1 MHPWN
6 TPELVSRGREP
17 LHALTHHDR
26 LDLAGTW
33 DFQLLS
39 APDVAP
45 LDAWRPL
52 NVPGAWTMQDTG
64 DLPRYTNVRMPF
76 NTHPPQP
83 PAHNPTGLHRRGF
96 DLPTEWEG
104 RRIVLHVGAAES
116 VLLVRV
122 NGQDV
127 GMSKDSHLAAEFD
140 ITGAVR
146 PGSNELLLTVVKYSD
161 ASFIEDQDQWW
172 HGGIT
177 RDVYLYSTPPTYLAD
192 VHAIADYDPATG
204 DGTLTLR
211 VDTAGPGAG
220 LPDEPLRVRVRAAG
234 QQGEQA
240 VPVRQQGE
248 MPRSLPPELADVDV
262 FGLFCAAA
270 AGLPVPEPLVDVPRH
285 IHAAMFPP
293 PAGRV
298 SLTFAAPQVAAW
310 SAEAPALH
318 DVTVDLLGSDDRVVD
333 STRLRVG
340 FRRVEVRGQ
349 DFLVNGRRV
358 WIQGVNRH
366 DFHPRT
372 GRTLTREQIAG
383 ELALLKRFNIN
394 AIRAAHYPNQPE
406 LLDLADEYG
415 FYVFDEAN
423 IEAHDFATTLC
434 DDPRYLSAFL
444 DRVSRM
450 VLRDKNHPS
459 IVAWSL
465 GNESGSG
472 TNHDAAAAWVRSY
485 DPSRPL
491 HYEGAVRSDWHTGHH
506 QTDIV
511 CPMYPTIDAI
521 QGYARH
527 PRADR
532 PLIMCEYQHAMG
544 NSNGSF
550 ADYWDA
556 IRSTPGLQGGFIWEL
571 WDHGLDPD
579 GDGRYR
585 YGGDFGDEPNDGNF
599 CADGLLFPDGTP
611 HPAMYEVRHAFAPVH
626 VTSTAE
632 EARAGFLELASTR
645 HFAHLDDLCFTARV
659 VTATGTGPEVPLDVP
674 AVPPQGS
681 ARVPLPDAITTA
693 LKDGQDGPV
702 LALRLHVTT
711 ALATT
716 WAPAGTEIA
725 VQQVLLAEPRH
736 SPTATSP
743 HPVPDAEGA
752 VRLDASGLLVH
763 PLLAEA
769 PRLSFWR
776 ALTDNDNGRLVR
788 PRLDATG
795 LARVT
800 RQLVSVDVADPD
812 KEATVRARYT
822 TAHGHEI
829 EHLQVITQ
837 ETPGR
842 LRFDEHVLVPAE
854 VTDLPRLG
862 VVLATRPGF
871 ETVRWT
877 GDGPHETYPDRRASA
892 LTGTWTSTVGDLAV
906 PYLRPQENGGRA
918 GTVSAGL
925 IGADGTTL
933 VLGFDRPCQFN
944 ASHHT
949 VADLT
954 AVRHVWELTPRPQT
968 FVHFDVAHRGLGTAS
983 VGPDALPRYRVGPG
997 RHSWTWWLE
1006 TPDTTDATTPLPE
1019 KGRTS
1024 HA

>member
-26 LDLAGTW
+26 VDLGGTW
-33 DFQLLS
+33 DFQLLP
-39 APDVAP
+39 APDVTP
-45 LDAWRPL
+45 TDAWRPL
-52 NVPGAWTMQDTG
+52 NVPGSWTMQDTG
-64 DLPRYTNVRMPF
+64 DLPHYTNVRMPF
-76 NTHPPQP
+76 STHPPHP
-83 PAHNPTGLHRRGF
+83 PALNPTGLHRRSF
-96 DLPTEWEG
+96 DLPAAWDG

-177 RDVYLYSTPPTYLAD
+177 RDVYLYSTPTTYLAD
-192 VHAIADYDPATG
+192 AHAIADYDPTTG

-211 VDTAGPGAG
+211 VDTAGREGG
-220 LPDEPLRVRVRAAG
+220 LPDDERLRMRVRAAG

-248 MPRSLPPELADVDV
+248 MPRTLPPELADVDL

-270 AGLPVPEPLVDVPRH
+270 AGLPLPEPLVDVPRH

-298 SLTFAAPQVAAW
+298 TFTFAVPQVAAW

-318 DVTVDLLGSDDRVVD
+318 DVTVDLLGSDDRVID
-333 STRLRVG
+333 STRLKVG
-340 FRRVEVRGQ
+340 FRRVEIRGQ
-349 DFLVNGRRV
+349 DFLVNGQRV

-372 GRTLTREQIAG
+372 GRTLTHEQIAD

-394 AIRAAHYPNQPE
+394 AIRTAHYPNQPE

-434 DDPRYLSAFL
+434 DDPRYLGAFV

-459 IVAWSL
+459 VVAWSL

-472 TNHDAAAAWVRSY
+472 TNHDAAAAWIRSF
-485 DPSRPL
+485 DPTRPL

-511 CPMYPTIDAI
+511 CPMYPTIEAI
-521 QGYARH
+521 RGYARH

-550 ADYWDA
+550 ADYWEA

-611 HPAMYEVRHAFAPVH
+611 HPAMYEVRHTFAPVGI
-626 VTSTAE
+626 VSTAE

-645 HFAHLDDLCFTARV
+645 HFTDLDDLRFTARV

-674 AVPPQGS
+674 AIPPQGS
-681 ARVPLPDAITTA
+681 ARIPLPDTITAA
-693 LKDGQDGPV
+693 LGGGSPV

-711 ALATT
+711 ARRTA
-716 WAPAGTEIA
+716 WAPADTEISVRQ
-725 VQQVLLAEPRH
+725 VQFAEPRY
-736 SPTATSP
+736 
-743 HPVPDAEGA
+743 VPA
-752 VRLDASGLLVH
+752 VTDPQTVRQDEYAARLDEQGLLVH
-763 PLLAEA
+763 PLLAEP

-788 PRLDATG
+788 PRLEATG
-795 LARVT
+795 LSRVT
-800 RQLVSVDVADPD
+800 RHLISADVVHPA

-837 ETPGR
+837 EAPGL
-842 LRFDEHVLVPAE
+842 LRFDEQVLVPAE
-854 VTDLPRLG
+854 VADLPRVG
-862 VVLATRPGF
+862 IVLATGPGF

-892 LTGTWTSTVGDLAV
+892 LTGTWVSTVSDLAV

-918 GTVSAGL
+918 KTVCARFL
-925 IGADGTTL
+925 HADGTEL
-933 VLGFDRPCQFN
+933 VLGFDRPMQFQ
-944 ASHHT
+944 ASHTT
-949 VADLT
+949 VEDLT
-954 AVRHVWELTPRPQT
+954 AARHVWELTPRPET
-968 FVHFDVAHRGLGTAS
+968 VVHFDVAHRGIGTAS
-983 VGPDALPRYRVGPG
+983 VGPDALPQYRIGPG
-997 RHSWTWWLE
+997 SHSWTWWLE
-1006 TPDTTDATTPLPE
+1006 TPAAADVTALLSE
-1019 KGRTS
+1019 KGRPS
-1024 HA
+1024 PV